1 MKNNQKPDAELVAEA
16 RMATA
21 DLNRL
26 HAALARR
33 GITVDW
39 YFGSKPGELVVEY
52 SRVTKE
58 VL

>member
-1 MKNNQKPDAELVAEA
+1 MKNNEKPDAELVAEA
-16 RMATA
+16 RMAAT

-39 YFGSKPGELVVEY
+39 YMGNKPGELIVEY